1 MPDINFDLFSDIQ
14 MSSTPVGFQYSAGLI
29 DANEESALV
38 TDIQHLEFA
47 PYEFRGVQARRRVV
61 SFGLRHGYQT
71 GSLAQAVAIPPFLK
85 DLQTKAAAFA
95 RVTADDFQQV
105 LVSEYTPGTPIG
117 WHKDRALYEGIVG
130 VSLLSAA
137 MLRFRHA
144 TARGWIRHTQ
154 LLEPRSI
161 YVLSGAARDQW
172 QHSIPAVPELR
183 YSITFRSVRTADAS
197 HLNTV
202 PSMAQHR
209 LFGSSILDPG

>member
-1 MPDINFDLFSDIQ
+1 
-14 MSSTPVGFQYSAGLI
+14 MSSTPVGFQYSAGFI

-38 TDIQHLEFA
+38 TQIQHLEFA

-71 GSLAQAVAIPPFLK
+71 RGLARAVAIPPFLK
-85 DLQTKAAAFA
+85 DLQAEAAAFA
-95 RVTADDFQQV
+95 RVAADDFQQV

-117 WHKDRALYEGIVG
+117 WHKDRALYEHIVG

-137 MLRFRHA
+137 MLRFRHP

-154 LLEPRSI
+154 LIEPRSI
-161 YVLSGAARDQW
+161 YLLSGAARDQW

-183 YSITFRSVRTADAS
+183 YSITFRSMRTADA
-197 HLNTV
+197 
-202 PSMAQHR
+202 
-209 LFGSSILDPG
+209 

>member
-14 MSSTPVGFQYSAGLI
+14 TSSTPVGFQYSSGFI
-29 DANEESALV
+29 DVAEESALI
-38 TDIQHLEFA
+38 THIQQLKFA

-71 GSLAQAVAIPPFLK
+71 RELAQAAAIPPFLN
-85 DLQTKAAAFA
+85 DLQAKAATFA
-95 RVTADDFQQV
+95 RLAADDFQQV

-117 WHKDRALYEGIVG
+117 WHKDRALYECIVG

-137 MLRFRHA
+137 MLRFRRA

-161 YVLSGAARDQW
+161 YLLRGAARDQW
-172 QHSIPAVPELR
+172 QHSIPLAAELR
-183 YSITFRSVRTADAS
+183 YSITFRSVRTADA
-197 HLNTV
+197 
-202 PSMAQHR
+202 
-209 LFGSSILDPG
+209 